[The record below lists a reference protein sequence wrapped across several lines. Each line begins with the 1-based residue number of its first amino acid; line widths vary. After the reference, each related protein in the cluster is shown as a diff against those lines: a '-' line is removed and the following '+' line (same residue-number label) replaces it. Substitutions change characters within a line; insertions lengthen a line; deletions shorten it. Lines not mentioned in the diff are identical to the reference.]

1 MQQASGRA
9 YTTNFLFSAKPN
21 EPFMDAAF
29 MDEAFM
35 DEAFMKGAYS
45 NGMWLEKR

>member
-35 DEAFMKGAYS
+35 KGAYS
-45 NGMWLEKR
+45 YGMWLEKR

>member
-21 EPFMDAAF
+21 EPFMD
-29 MDEAFM
+29 EAFM